1 MSFGQ
6 QIPKQVE
13 ITKGAIGGVSSD
25 QRCSVKKVL
34 LISKR
39 DCNTGVFQRILRNFQ
54 EHLPWKILKLESFL
68 KKYKQGR
75 TRN

>member
-13 ITKGAIGGVSSD
+13 ITKGAIGGVSSY

-39 DCNTGVFQRILRNFQ
+39 DCNTGVFQWILRNFQ

>member
-13 ITKGAIGGVSSD
+13 ITKGAIGGVSSY

-39 DCNTGVFQRILRNFQ
+39 DWNTGVFQ
-54 EHLPWKILKLESFL
+54 
-68 KKYKQGR
+68 
-75 TRN
+75 